1 VQAFFFIRQDGRNV
15 KVDFHN
21 ILYIEARKNYTRLVM
36 ADRSVM
42 VLITLKQW
50 ERVLPPQLFCRVHR
64 GYIVA
69 IERILS
75 FDNKYVYLPGMNI
88 AIGEQYKNALP
99 MAVLIVASE
108 LPRKDILS
116 DMGVVVEAEAF

>member
-1 VQAFFFIRQDGRNV
+1 MQSFFFIRQDGRNV
-15 KVDFHN
+15 KVDLHN

-36 ADRSVM
+36 TDRSAM

-50 ERVLPPQLFCRVHR
+50 ENILPTDLFCRVHR
-64 GYIVA
+64 GYIVS

-75 FDNKYVYLPGMNI
+75 FDNKFVYLPGMNI

-99 MAVLIVASE
+99 STVTIVASE
-108 LPRKDILS
+108 TPRKDILS
-116 DMGVVVEAEAF
+116 DMLMEN

>member
-1 VQAFFFIRQDGRNV
+1 M

-36 ADRSVM
+36 TDRSAM

-50 ERVLPPQLFCRVHR
+50 ENILPRELFCRVHR

-69 IERILS
+69 IEKIFS
-75 FDNKYVYLPGMNI
+75 FDNKFVYLPGMNI
-88 AIGEQYKNALP
+88 AIGEQYKSALSNSV
-99 MAVLIVASE
+99 MIVASE
-108 LPRKDILS
+108 TTRKDVLA
-116 DMGVVVEAEAF
+116 DFEL